1 MDLKKCTRCA
11 GFSLIS
17 LSLVCITANALLLV
31 PDGKTWSSDQ
41 LSMHV
46 LLLPGFIGGGLMVLW
61 SGIGAALAAV
71 ADPDW
76 ITHSFLCSI
85 FGMLGA
91 IYCLSVSGVGL
102 RIGPKCFIN
111 GEWDYH
117 FQESE
122 GDYLKYNA
130 YWNLCEEPLTVV
142 PWNVTLLSLLVV
154 ASCLEMVLCGV
165 YLVNAIIGVICEN
178 WRKKEVGQHEVELWR
193 DLLAPG

>member
-1 MDLKKCTRCA
+1 MCTGQFFVLQRL
-11 GFSLIS
+11 SLIT
-17 LSLVCITANALLLV
+17 LSLVCIAANAFLLV

-41 LSMHV
+41 LSVHV
-46 LLLPGFIGGGLMVLW
+46 LLLPGFIGGGLMVRSLEHRPVTRGVGHAHCGCN
-61 SGIGAALAAV
+61 SI
-71 ADPDW
+71 P
-76 ITHSFLCSI
+76 HSFLCSI

-102 RIGPKCFIN
+102 RIGPKCSIN

-122 GDYLKYNA
+122 GAYLKYNA

-165 YLVNAIIGVICEN
+165 YLVNTII
-178 WRKKEVGQHEVELWR
+178 LSF
-193 DLLAPG
+193 D

>member
-46 LLLPGFIGGGLMVLW
+46 LLLPGFIGGGLMVRSL
-61 SGIGAALAAV
+61 
-71 ADPDW
+71 DPMRARTACSVGCCVPG

-165 YLVNAIIGVICEN
+165 YLVNAII
-178 WRKKEVGQHEVELWR
+178 LSF
-193 DLLAPG
+193 D